1 MIDFELVCAEVQTIS
16 DMKQGVTIPACKGLL
31 GCLAGLDV
39 SSGTAINALIV
50 IQRGMKMMMMIAMP

>member
-1 MIDFELVCAEVQTIS
+1 MCRSA

-39 SSGTAINALIV
+39 SSGTAINALVV
-50 IQRGMKMMMMIAMP
+50 IQRGMKMMMMMIAMP